1 MDYALLISKYLSDK
15 QVEESDSYNLELFLS
30 GDVSGWRFANVPA
43 PSIEE
48 LEALQPQVQAAQE
61 QAQIN
66 AQSMAFLSE
75 CDWKRQRH
83 ISQKALGIATSLS
96 DEEYLTMEAACQAAR
111 EAIVK

>member
-1 MDYALLISKYLSDK
+1 MDLALLIDKYLSDK
-15 QVEESDSYNLELFLS
+15 QELRHEDDSLNIVEN
-30 GDVSGWRFANVPA
+30 
-43 PSIEE
+43 SIFRWEFKNIPCPTMEE
-48 LEALQPQVQAAQE
+48 LEALQPQVEAEQS

-66 AQSMAFLSE
+66 AQSIAFLSE

-111 EAIVK
+111 EAIVN

>member
-1 MDYALLISKYLSDK
+1 MDLALLIDKYLSDK
-15 QVEESDSYNLELFLS
+15 RHLIGENDSFNIVE
-30 GDVSGWRFANVPA
+30 G
-43 PSIEE
+43 SIHRWDFGAIVCPTMEE
-48 LEALQPQVQAAQE
+48 LEALQPQVQAEQS